1 MENERKKFAIFGD
14 PVKHSKSPEMHNN
27 AFNYIKYNAIYEKE
41 LLKDGTKLRDV
52 FLQKGYSGANITVP
66 HKEEAFKQADVIVG
80 LAQRV
85 KAVNT
90 YVKKGSDIY
99 AYNTDGPGFLAAI
112 KDFCDVNHALIIG
125 AGGTAKA
132 IATALIEDGKEVT
145 VLNRSETKLNYF
157 KNLGCE
163 AFSWDDFEIQKP
175 FDLVVN
181 ATSAGLKDDYFPVD
195 KDVLEEIFQNSEY
208 AFDCIYGKNTPFIEL
223 AKKRNIIVKDGEDM
237 LLYQGVLA
245 FELFTNTTANEGV
258 IACMKSAL
266 KIKV

>member
-27 AFNYIKYNAIYEKE
+27 AFNYIKFNAIYEKE
-41 LLKDGTKLRDV
+41 LLEDGTQLREV
-52 FLQKGYSGANITVP
+52 FIAKQYSGANITVP
-66 HKEEAFKQADVIVG
+66 HKEEAFKQADVVVG

-85 KAVNT
+85 KAANT

-99 AYNTDGPGFLAAI
+99 AYNTDGPGFLEAI
-112 KDFCDVNHALIIG
+112 KDFCDVKKALVIG

-132 IATALIEDGKEVT
+132 IATALIEDEKEVT
-145 VLNRSETKLNYF
+145 VLNRSKTKLEYF
-157 KNLGCE
+157 NHLGCTT
-163 AFSWDDFEIQKP
+163 FSWDNFEITSP

-181 ATSAGLKDDYFPVD
+181 ATSAGLKDDYFPVSQ
-195 KDVLEEIFQNSEY
+195 DVLEEIFQNSEY
-208 AFDCIYGKNTPFIEL
+208 AFDCIYGKTTPFIQL
-223 AKKRNIIVKDGEDM
+223 AKKRNVIVKDGEDM

-245 FELFTNTTANEGV
+245 FELFTETKASEGV

-266 KIKV
+266 KIKA

>member
-1 MENERKKFAIFGD
+1 MDNERKKFAIFGD

-27 AFNYIKYNAIYEKE
+27 AFNHIKYNAIYEKE
-41 LLKDGTKLRDV
+41 LLKDGTQLRDV

-132 IATALIEDGKEVT
+132 IATALIEDGKQAT
-145 VLNRSETKLNYF
+145 VLNRSKTKLDYF
-157 KNLGCE
+157 DSLGCNT
-163 AFSWDDFEIQKP
+163 FSWDNFEITSP

-181 ATSAGLKDDYFPVD
+181 ATSAGLKDDYFPISQ
-195 KDVLEEIFQNSEY
+195 DVLEEIFQNSEY
-208 AFDCIYGKNTPFIEL
+208 AFDCIYGKTTPFIQL
-223 AKKRNIIVKDGEDM
+223 AKKRNLIVKDGEDM

-245 FELFTNTTANEGV
+245 FELFTNTTANQSV

-266 KIKV
+266 KIKA